1 MAELQALREPVERLG
16 RLRKALDDLGAML
29 ELSRLGPGDADLLTE
44 AGQAVEAAE
53 REARSLELSVLLSGP
68 HDQSDAILA
77 IHPGAGGTESQD
89 WAEMLLRM
97 YRRWAERRGFT
108 LEVLDLLEGEEAG
121 IKSATFAV
129 RGPWAYGLL
138 DAEKGVHR
146 LVRMSP
152 FDASGRRHTS
162 FASVD
167 VLPELPPD
175 QVEIRPDDLEIDRFR
190 ASGAGGQHVNRTESA
205 VRVRHRPTGI
215 VVSCQNER
223 SQHSNLEIAMT
234 ILRGRLATLQAEE
247 RERRVA
253 EMRGPQGE
261 IAFGSQIRSYV
272 FAPYQLVKDHRTQEE
287 TGNVQ
292 AVMDGDLDAF
302 IGSYLRHRHQASSE
316 RGSE

>member
-16 RLRKALDDLGAML
+16 RLRKALDDLDAML

-162 FASVD
+162 FVSVD

>member
-16 RLRKALDDLGAML
+16 RLRKALDDLDAML

-138 DAEKGVHR
+138 DA
-146 LVRMSP
+146 
-152 FDASGRRHTS
+152 
-162 FASVD
+162 
-167 VLPELPPD
+167 
-175 QVEIRPDDLEIDRFR
+175 
-190 ASGAGGQHVNRTESA
+190 
-205 VRVRHRPTGI
+205 
-215 VVSCQNER
+215 
-223 SQHSNLEIAMT
+223 
-234 ILRGRLATLQAEE
+234 
-247 RERRVA
+247 
-253 EMRGPQGE
+253 
-261 IAFGSQIRSYV
+261 
-272 FAPYQLVKDHRTQEE
+272 
-287 TGNVQ
+287 
-292 AVMDGDLDAF
+292 
-302 IGSYLRHRHQASSE
+302 
-316 RGSE
+316 